1 MTKSTQPIPEDYPAV
16 CPFVITKSS
25 AKLIDFAVAAF
36 GASERTRVYNDDG
49 QTIGHAEIQIGDS
62 VIMMFDSQPNWPVT
76 PAFLNIYVEDCDAA
90 HQRALENGAEEVTPL
105 STNAWGDRGSRIRDP
120 LGNIWWIQTHVEDVS
135 EEEMMQRMGEE
146 NYTKD
151 MEISAETLK
160 RAIGSIR

>member
-1 MTKSTQPIPEDYPAV
+1 MTKSTKPIPEGYPRV

-36 GASERTRVYNDDG
+36 GASERTRVYNEDG

-62 VIMMFDSQPNWPVT
+62 VIMMFDGHPNWSVT
-76 PAFLNIYVEDCDAA
+76 PAFLNIYVEDCDAVH
-90 HQRALENGAEEVTPL
+90 HQALKNGAEEVTPL

-135 EEEMMQRMGEE
+135 EEEMMQRLSEDK
-146 NYTKD
+146 YAQD
-151 MEISAETLK
+151 MEVSTKTLK
-160 RAIGSIR
+160 DAMESIR